1 MAQIQSSVNRC
12 RRCNRKLSNP
22 YAVYGWRCA
31 RKLGVAETLNYSGD
45 KAYRS
50 YMDGIR
56 KADEFIKINKINPK
70 KKNIFEIISDY
81 LKMFLSEISGDME
94 TFWDSFENLSDTK
107 SSKNKTKD
115 LNTLLED
122 IDKKDYS
129 SGKRTTDKYTDNNFD
144 ETVYNMQREFNEQ
157 GVTDKYGNKLKED
170 GVLGPNTQW
179 VSDASK
185 GLANIGKIKDYFPE
199 SVSYGKTSGGESLI
213 KMTGFRDS
221 DRPMGFFRVHT
232 PHDIDGKPIGYHIN
246 TLRENEFKKV
256 TLTPLQEKS
265 LVKLSHKE
273 IPKPVYDVLENFEDI
288 AENVKFAGKAAAVT
302 GVIFDTYE
310 FGKTVYSD
318 LNDED
323 GELGQDTAELVLGI
337 GGGWAGGAAGTKLGT
352 VGGSAVGTAICPGLG
367 TVIGGF
373 IGGSFGGII
382 GSVTGRELGESLIKT
397 IYKEEEYV
405 Q

>member
-1 MAQIQSSVNRC
+1 MVQIQSSVNRC

-81 LKMFLSEISGDME
+81 LKMYLSEISGDME

-115 LNTLLED
+115 LNILLED
-122 IDKKDYS
+122 IDKNDYS

-144 ETVYNMQREFNEQ
+144 EAVYNMQREFNEQ

-170 GVLGPNTQW
+170 GVYGPNTQW
-179 VSDASK
+179 VSDISK
-185 GLANIGKIKDYFPE
+185 GLANVGKIKDYFPNELSLKDVTRDGE
-199 SVSYGKTSGGESLI
+199 SMIKMEGFRNDGKT
-213 KMTGFRDS
+213 
-221 DRPMGFFRVHT
+221 MGFFRVDE
-232 PHDIDGKPIGYHIN
+232 PHNRYKSHHFN
-246 TLRENEFKKV
+246 TVDAEQREMLNLSPFQKNV
-256 TLTPLQEKS
+256 LA
-265 LVKLSHKE
+265 KLDHKE
-273 IPKPVYDVLENFEDI
+273 IPKPVYDALKNFDDI

-310 FGKTVYSD
+310 FGKTVHSD

-352 VGGSAVGTAICPGLG
+352 VGGSAVGTAVCPGLG
-367 TVIGGF
+367 TVI
-373 IGGSFGGII
+373 
-382 GSVTGRELGESLIKT
+382 
-397 IYKEEEYV
+397 
-405 Q
+405 

>member
-81 LKMFLSEISGDME
+81 LKMYLSEISGDME

-170 GVLGPNTQW
+170 GVYGPNTQW
-179 VSDASK
+179 VSDTSK
-185 GLANIGKIKDYFPE
+185 GLANIGKIKNYFPNE
-199 SVSYGKTSGGESLI
+199 LSLKDVTEDGESMI
-213 KMTGFRDS
+213 KMKGFRDN
-221 DRPMGFFRVHT
+221 DKTMGFFRVDE
-232 PHDIDGKPIGYHIN
+232 PHGRYKSHHFN
-246 TLRENEFKKV
+246 TVDAKQRDMLNLS
-256 TLTPLQEKS
+256 TLQKTVLA
-265 LVKLSHKE
+265 KLDHKE
-273 IPKPVYDVLENFEDI
+273 ISEPLYDALKNFDDI
-288 AENVKFAGKAAAVT
+288 AKNVKFAGKAVAVA
-302 GVIFDTYE
+302 GVAFDTYE

-323 GELGQDTAELVLGI
+323 SKLGHDTAEMVLGI
-337 GGGWAGGAAGTKLGT
+337 GGSWAGGAAGTKLGT
-352 VGGSAVGTAICPGLG
+352 VGGSAIGTAVCPGLG

-382 GSVTGRELGESLIKT
+382 GSVTGRELGESLIKE

>member
-115 LNTLLED
+115 LNILLED
-122 IDKKDYS
+122 IDKNDYS

-144 ETVYNMQREFNEQ
+144 EAVYNMQREFNEQ

-170 GVLGPNTQW
+170 GVYGPNTQW
-179 VSDASK
+179 ASDTSK
-185 GLANIGKIKDYFPE
+185 GLANVGKIKDYFPNELSLKDATRDGE
-199 SVSYGKTSGGESLI
+199 SMIKMEGFRNDGKT
-213 KMTGFRDS
+213 
-221 DRPMGFFRVHT
+221 MGFFRVDE
-232 PHDIDGKPIGYHIN
+232 PHGRYKSHHFN
-246 TLRENEFKKV
+246 TVDAEQREMLN
-256 TLTPLQEKS
+256 LSPLQKNV
-265 LVKLSHKE
+265 LAKLDHKE
-273 IPKPVYDVLENFEDI
+273 IPKPVYDALKNFDDI
-288 AENVKFAGKAAAVT
+288 AENVKFAGKAAAVA
-302 GVIFDTYE
+302 GVVFDTYE
-310 FGKTVYSD
+310 FGKTVHSD

-352 VGGSAVGTAICPGLG
+352 VGGSAIGTAVCPGLG

>member
-115 LNTLLED
+115 LNILLEN
-122 IDKKDYS
+122 IDKNDYS
-129 SGKRTTDKYTDNNFD
+129 SGRRTTDKYTDNNFN
-144 ETVYNMQREFNEQ
+144 EAVYNMQREFNEQ
-157 GVTDKYGNKLKED
+157 GATDKYGNKLKED
-170 GVLGPNTQW
+170 GVYGPNTQW
-179 VSDASK
+179 VSDTSK
-185 GLANIGKIKDYFPE
+185 GLANVAKIKDYFPNE
-199 SVSYGKTSGGESLI
+199 LSLKDVTEDGESMI
-213 KMTGFRDS
+213 KMKGFRDN
-221 DRPMGFFRVHT
+221 DKTMGFFRVDE
-232 PHDIDGKPIGYHIN
+232 PHGRYKSHHFN
-246 TLRENEFKKV
+246 TVDAEQREMLN
-256 TLTPLQEKS
+256 LSPLQKNV
-265 LVKLSHKE
+265 LAKLDHKE
-273 IPKPVYDVLENFEDI
+273 IPKPVYDALKNFDDI
-288 AENVKFAGKAAAVT
+288 AEKFKFAGKAAAVT

-310 FGKTVYSD
+310 FGKTVHSD

-323 GELGQDTAELVLGI
+323 GKLGHDTAEMVLGI
-337 GGGWAGGAAGTKLGT
+337 GGSWAGGAAGTKLGA
-352 VGGSAVGTAICPGLG
+352 VGGSAIGTAVCPGLG

-382 GSVTGRELGESLIKT
+382 GSVTGRELGESLIKE

>member
-22 YAVYGWRCA
+22 YSVYGWRCA

-94 TFWDSFENLSDTK
+94 TFWDSFENLSATK
-107 SSKNKTKD
+107 NSKNKTKD

-170 GVLGPNTQW
+170 GVYGPNTQW
-179 VSDASK
+179 VSDTSK
-185 GLANIGKIKDYFPE
+185 GLANIGKIKNYFPNE
-199 SVSYGKTSGGESLI
+199 LSLKDVTEDGESMI
-213 KMTGFRDS
+213 KMEGFRDN
-221 DRPMGFFRVHT
+221 DKTMGFFRVDE
-232 PHDIDGKPIGYHIN
+232 PHGRYKSHHFN
-246 TLRENEFKKV
+246 TVDAKQRDMLNLS
-256 TLTPLQEKS
+256 TLQKTVLA
-265 LVKLSHKE
+265 KLDHKE
-273 IPKPVYDVLENFEDI
+273 ISEPVYNALKNFDDI
-288 AENVKFAGKAAAVT
+288 AENVKFAGKAVAVA
-302 GVIFDTYE
+302 GLAFDTYE

-323 GELGQDTAELVLGI
+323 GKLGQETFEMVLGI

-352 VGGSAVGTAICPGLG
+352 VGGSAIGTAVCPGLG

-382 GSVTGRELGESLIKT
+382 GSVTGRELGESLIKE

>member
-45 KAYRS
+45 NAYRS

-94 TFWDSFENLSDTK
+94 TFWDSFENLSATK
-107 SSKNKTKD
+107 NSKNKTKD

-170 GVLGPNTQW
+170 GVYGPNTQW
-179 VSDASK
+179 VSDTSK
-185 GLANIGKIKDYFPE
+185 GLANIGKIKNYFPNE
-199 SVSYGKTSGGESLI
+199 LSLKDVTEDGESMI
-213 KMTGFRDS
+213 KMEGFRDN
-221 DRPMGFFRVHT
+221 DKTMGFFRVDE
-232 PHDIDGKPIGYHIN
+232 PHGRYKSHHFN
-246 TLRENEFKKV
+246 TVDAKQRDMLNLS
-256 TLTPLQEKS
+256 TLQKTVLA
-265 LVKLSHKE
+265 KLDHKE
-273 IPKPVYDVLENFEDI
+273 ISEPVYNALKNFDDI
-288 AENVKFAGKAAAVT
+288 AENVKFAGKAVAVA
-302 GVIFDTYE
+302 GLAFDTYE

-323 GELGQDTAELVLGI
+323 GKLGQETFEMVLGI

-352 VGGSAVGTAICPGLG
+352 VGGSAIGTAVCPGLG

-373 IGGSFGGII
+373 IGGSFGGIM
-382 GSVTGRELGESLIKT
+382 GSVTGRELGESLIKE